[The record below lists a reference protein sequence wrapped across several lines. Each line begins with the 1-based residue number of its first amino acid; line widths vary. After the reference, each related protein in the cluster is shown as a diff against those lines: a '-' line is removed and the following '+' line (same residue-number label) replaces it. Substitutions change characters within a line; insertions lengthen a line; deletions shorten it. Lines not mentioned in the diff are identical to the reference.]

1 MDIRQLRYFLAIAN
15 EGQITRAAKV
25 LNMEQPPLSRQLKQM
40 EQELNV
46 TLFDR
51 SGHKLKLTHAGEI
64 LRQKAEVLVQQFHET
79 IQEVKEV
86 DEGVLGVLSIGSV
99 VSCISLL
106 PPKIGRFRELY
117 PDVTFKIRE
126 GDHFLL
132 GKQLEKRNIELIVAR
147 LPFEAASESNSY
159 SILPLPSDPFVAI
172 LPRDWSLASS
182 HESIKLH
189 ELADIPFLTLKTDE
203 TTAMH
208 NRVMSECRRH
218 GFEPTVI
225 CECSSVA
232 IIIALVASGIGATI
246 LPKSVMASFPLSVI
260 KMLPIADIDSE
271 SDVGIIWLKDR
282 YLSKSA
288 RHFIDMFIE
297 EDLTPLSS

>member
-25 LNMEQPPLSRQLKQM
+25 LNMEQPPLSRQLRQM
-40 EQELNV
+40 EQELEV

-51 SGHKLKLTHAGEI
+51 SGHKLYLTHAGEI
-64 LRQKAEVLVQQFHET
+64 LRQKAELLIQQFHET

-86 DEGVLGVLSIGSV
+86 DEGVLGILSIGAV

-106 PPKIGRFRELY
+106 PPKIKMFREQY
-117 PDVTFKIRE
+117 PEVTFKISE

-132 GKQLEKRNIELIVAR
+132 AKQLEQRTIELIVAR
-147 LPFEAASESNSY
+147 LPFEATSEMSPY
-159 SILPLPSDPFVAI
+159 SVLPLPSDPFVAV
-172 LPRDWSLASS
+172 LPSDWGLAST
-182 HESIKLH
+182 HDSIRMH

-208 NRVMSECRRH
+208 NRVMNECKRH
-218 GFEPTVI
+218 GFEPAVI

-232 IIIALVASGIGATI
+232 IIIALVASGIGGTI
-246 LPKSVMASFPLSVI
+246 LPRSVMASFPLPAI
-260 KMLPIADIDSE
+260 KMLPIADINSE
-271 SDVGIIWLKDR
+271 SDVGIVWLKDR

-288 RHFIDMFIE
+288 RHFIAMFNE
-297 EDLTPLSS
+297 A